1 MMESACDGCAEFGA
15 ELGIEIVSP
24 GGTLRPTMTDVISM
38 HFTMRGVGTS
48 GARVFGR
55 ECRAC
60 KRVAEVGAATAF
72 QQGMVTGH
80 VSATHL
86 LLGTLSC
93 PVRPLGWGS

>member
-1 MMESACDGCAEFGA
+1 MVAQSSVPDSA
-15 ELGIEIVSP
+15 
-24 GGTLRPTMTDVISM
+24 LRSCLRVGPCGPTMTDVISM

-48 GARVFGR
+48 GASVFGR

-60 KRVAEVGAATAF
+60 KRVAEVGTATAF

-86 LLGTLSC
+86 LLGTLSR